1 MNILDRLTYKI
12 SKINN
17 PQEKQMYQDIYTNL
31 LVVSD
36 SVAKLTNNLISDL
49 VERIE
54 FDIDFLH
61 AAYITKKSY
70 YMEALNRIPT
80 DRPGTVNLYA
90 EWTPNTNTASGL
102 SSTIS

>member
-54 FDIDFLH
+54 FDIDFLWDECRSIIFYTTLNNH
-61 AAYITKKSY
+61 EKKYLMRFDLWHTY
-70 YMEALNRIPT
+70 YEFQY
-80 DRPGTVNLYA
+80 LYF
-90 EWTPNTNTASGL
+90 
-102 SSTIS
+102 

>member
-1 MNILDRLTYKI
+1 MNILDRLAYKI
-12 SKINN
+12 NHLIN

-54 FDIDFLH
+54 FDIDFLWDECRSIIF
-61 AAYITKKSY
+61 YTT
-70 YMEALNRIPT
+70 LNNHKIQFLLRF
-80 DRPGTVNLYA
+80 NLYHTHY
-90 EWTPNTNTASGL
+90 EVQHL
-102 SSTIS
+102 YF